1 MGIGGLGPQD
11 GVKIIEHDNI
21 NYQFS
26 NNGLWFM
33 CLLQTTRSFFFE
45 KSVSCISNN
54 ISSAWSGWRSTYTSF
69 KWSRLFRVMRCKL
82 QNPGTF
88 LGCFQLL
95 GTTNDLQCRRE
106 CYLLLA
112 SKVERVWHL
121 LDTKFAAAKTSEEEQ
136 ARSTYTVY
144 TRTLCSCR

>member
-1 MGIGGLGPQD
+1 MTILITNLAIMGYGPCAFYKPLD
-11 GVKIIEHDNI
+11 
-21 NYQFS
+21 
-26 NNGLWFM
+26 L
-33 CLLQTTRSFFFE
+33 FFLK
-45 KSVSCISNN
+45 KSVSCISKN

-144 TRTLCSCR
+144 TILYVVVGT

>member
-1 MGIGGLGPQD
+1 
-11 GVKIIEHDNI
+11 
-21 NYQFS
+21 
-26 NNGLWFM
+26 
-33 CLLQTTRSFFFE
+33 
-45 KSVSCISNN
+45 
-54 ISSAWSGWRSTYTSF
+54 
-69 KWSRLFRVMRCKL
+69 MRCKL

-136 ARSTYTVY
+136 ARSTYTVSIHQDSMQLQVVVCATNSPDVKFFVY
-144 TRTLCSCR
+144 SPLMELGLIIINKRKKKNLFQHLLPTWPAPIFEATNGPLNAFNATIYFKL

>member
-1 MGIGGLGPQD
+1 
-11 GVKIIEHDNI
+11 
-21 NYQFS
+21 
-26 NNGLWFM
+26 
-33 CLLQTTRSFFFE
+33 
-45 KSVSCISNN
+45 
-54 ISSAWSGWRSTYTSF
+54 
-69 KWSRLFRVMRCKL
+69 MRCKL

-121 LDTKFAAAKTSEEEQ
+121 QDTKFCSSKNFHGKTAVDDSV
-136 ARSTYTVY
+136 ANFIS
-144 TRTLCSCR
+144 LCKV

>member
-1 MGIGGLGPQD
+1 
-11 GVKIIEHDNI
+11 
-21 NYQFS
+21 
-26 NNGLWFM
+26 
-33 CLLQTTRSFFFE
+33 
-45 KSVSCISNN
+45 
-54 ISSAWSGWRSTYTSF
+54 
-69 KWSRLFRVMRCKL
+69 MRCKL

-136 ARSTYTVY
+136 ARSTYTLGLYVVY
-144 TRTLCSCR
+144 TCHFTSGNRLPVDSQTVNLPTVNSRW

>member
-1 MGIGGLGPQD
+1 
-11 GVKIIEHDNI
+11 
-21 NYQFS
+21 
-26 NNGLWFM
+26 
-33 CLLQTTRSFFFE
+33 
-45 KSVSCISNN
+45 
-54 ISSAWSGWRSTYTSF
+54 
-69 KWSRLFRVMRCKL
+69 MRCKL

-121 LDTKFAAAKTSEEEQ
+121 LDTKFCSSKNFYEQ
-136 ARSTYTVY
+136 QEQYIVQKESKNFDDSGYYFNAQCRHITNRLNSQSL
-144 TRTLCSCR
+144 RHTLRLPLEVASSCLLYYMTNQLSISYLISDWLLDFEKANKNSL

>member
-1 MGIGGLGPQD
+1 MATQ
-11 GVKIIEHDNI
+11 
-21 NYQFS
+21 
-26 NNGLWFM
+26 
-33 CLLQTTRSFFFE
+33 LLNEAAGF
-45 KSVSCISNN
+45 
-54 ISSAWSGWRSTYTSF
+54 W
-69 KWSRLFRVMRCKL
+69 VMRCKL

-144 TRTLCSCR
+144 TRTLCSIVGATNSPDVNFFCILL

>member
-1 MGIGGLGPQD
+1 
-11 GVKIIEHDNI
+11 
-21 NYQFS
+21 
-26 NNGLWFM
+26 
-33 CLLQTTRSFFFE
+33 
-45 KSVSCISNN
+45 
-54 ISSAWSGWRSTYTSF
+54 
-69 KWSRLFRVMRCKL
+69 MRCKL

-121 LDTKFAAAKTSEEEQ
+121 LDTKFAAAKTSEQQ
-136 ARSTYTVY
+136 ARSTYTLGLVY
-144 TRTLCSCR
+144 VVVGTLHYVPPIGCEFFLYSHLMELG